1 MPDRGQWTEIS
12 VEEKLSTGSMPS
24 GIAGRACLIGE
35 HATVQG
41 INLIDATTDINDKF
55 GDCELTT
62 DLEDAQA
69 NAGSKFYCIVATYAT
84 DFVTKDNIDTLMQAI
99 LDMGYEPE
107 FWVLHKPVDKD
118 FADKFEEALQA
129 FQDAKRWYSGIARF
143 RKARMHDLEG
153 ITSGDGAGHTTL
165 AIVGHGFVENDQVVI
180 SGTTNYDGVHTALAG
195 TTADSL
201 AIDAAYVDETFAA
214 GALLEEKPE
223 DYASKFS
230 SEFNLF
236 SSNKAMIVAPTTQL
250 GHLGAVFGYG
260 CKQSIEQSIGR
271 RDEGGLNSIEVD
283 PAYSVAVLKTLVA
296 AGAVVLKRPIEKPEE
311 IVVNDDTVMWTS
323 GSVKTWAARRIVCE
337 AARSLFFYGNPLVNS
352 VKYPKTDAGAEAAA
366 EEVGTG
372 LKQMRDNSPAKI
384 SAFGLTL
391 TWLAVGLQI
400 DWSVNDLNRLKI
412 IENSI
417 TLEEAQ

>member
-1 MPDRGQWTEIS
+1 MPDRGKWTEIS
-12 VEEKLSTGSMPS
+12 VEEKLATGQMPT
-24 GIAGRACLIGE
+24 GIAGRSCLIAE

-41 INLIDATTDINDKF
+41 INLIDATTDINAIF

-84 DFVTKDNIDTLMQAI
+84 AYLTKDNIKTLIQSI
-99 LDMGYEPE
+99 LDMAYEPE

-118 FADKFEEALQA
+118 FADKFEEALQS
-129 FQDAKRWYSGIARF
+129 FQDNKRWYSGIARY
-143 RKARMHDLEG
+143 RKARVHDLEG
-153 ITSGDGAGHTTL
+153 VTSGDGTGHTTL
-165 AIVGHGFVENDQVVI
+165 AIVAHGFVENDQVVI
-180 SGTTNYDGVHTALAG
+180 SGSQNYEGIHTALAG

-223 DYASKFS
+223 DYATKFS
-230 SEFNLF
+230 TEFNLF
-236 SSNKAMIVAPTTQL
+236 SSNKIMVVAPNTQL

-271 RDEGGLNSIEVD
+271 RDEGGILSVEVD

-311 IVVNDDTVMWTS
+311 IVINDDTVMWTS
-323 GSVKTWAARRIVCE
+323 GSVRTWAARRIVCE
-337 AARSLFFYGNPLVNS
+337 AARSLFNYGNSLVNS
-352 VKYPKTDAGAEAAA
+352 VKYEKTDAGEKAAA
-366 EEVGTG
+366 EEIGTG
-372 LKQMRDNSPAKI
+372 LKVMRDNSPAKI
-384 SAFGLTL
+384 SGFDLTAKWV
-391 TWLAVGLQI
+391 TGGLQI
-400 DWSVNDLNRLKI
+400 DWAVYDLNRLKI